1 MSNEFTKDIA
11 QWAIDDES
19 VYTENPEFI
28 YVKKDADDRLLWWIY
43 ADGSVD
49 WSKGVP
55 TPIQEELKKLEQLIK
70 DNSEGN
76 ENIVSRITANEASI
90 VEINSS
96 LESVVA
102 RVSSN
107 EAAIVATNETLD
119 RKVDGVYE
127 ESPEFIRYYCDAD
140 GRLIWWIYADGSVDW
155 SKGVPTP
162 IQEELKKLEQLIKD
176 NSEGNEN
183 IVSRVA
189 SNEAAIVSVN
199 EALDRKV
206 DGVYEESPEFIRYYC
221 DADGRL
227 IWWIYPDGSVDWA
240 NGVPQPIQ
248 VELRKLEQL
257 ISEGDSSISEQIEA
271 INKRFDDTPILD

>member
-1 MSNEFTKDIA
+1 MNVNKININQQESSYYIASDIYDVSYHNSGTTFESLSTLLNDSNLSTLIPTEVRCGGMTIRFIQSSDNKYLQYRLMSDEFTTDTT
-11 QWAIDDES
+11 QWAIDDEN
-19 VYTENPEFI
+19 VYIENPEFI

-70 DNSEGN
+70 DNSEGV
-76 ENIVSRITANEASI
+76 EGVVERVTANEESI
-90 VEINSS
+90 VEINAS

-107 EAAIVATNETLD
+107 EAAIVATNE
-119 RKVDGVYE
+119 
-127 ESPEFIRYYCDAD
+127 
-140 GRLIWWIYADGSVDW
+140 
-155 SKGVPTP
+155 
-162 IQEELKKLEQLIKD
+162 
-176 NSEGNEN
+176 
-183 IVSRVA
+183 
-189 SNEAAIVSVN
+189 
-199 EALDRKV
+199 ALDRKV
-206 DGVYEESPEFIRYYC
+206 DGVYEDSPEFIRYYC

-257 ISEGDSSISEQIEA
+257 ISEGDSSIAEQIEA
-271 INKRFDDTPILD
+271 INKILDETPILD